1 VNRASVRAELRP
13 MIGVTASEAGAR
25 LLSFCFYLLAARE
38 FTTHGFGVVRYTITL
53 SLLAFGATQVLVN
66 AMTREVGAARGDG
79 RRTAEVL
86 GSSLA
91 IGAVVLPGSVALCLA
106 AAAAGL
112 TDGADTA
119 GLVAALIGLA
129 GLQLYYGAA
138 RGLGDIARAAST
150 YAGGSLIQL
159 AVFGVIAALSQATP
173 RTALLIYGLSSL
185 VPLLLWELR
194 RPVLWKT
201 TLAVSRTTARRVL
214 TLARPLLVAE
224 LCYLIWLSADLV
236 WVQHALGTTQ
246 VGLYGAAK
254 TLIQILFVI
263 PAGVTAVLMPRVAE
277 LQTGGDTVRARRLV
291 FAMTGGVLA
300 ASALVGIVVIA
311 LRSPLLGVLYGDAYR
326 ASASSLVILTVGAVA
341 NAGFVV
347 LTTSAV
353 GWGRP
358 GVYTAGMALA
368 AACELALL
376 AVLPGDHITTAA
388 WAVSGSIALAFVAVG
403 AYLFA
408 VGRRR
413 TGPPAPRPSAG
424 NEPPE

>member
-1 VNRASVRAELRP
+1 
-13 MIGVTASEAGAR
+13 
-25 LLSFCFYLLAARE
+25 
-38 FTTHGFGVVRYTITL
+38 
-53 SLLAFGATQVLVN
+53 
-66 AMTREVGAARGDG
+66 
-79 RRTAEVL
+79 
-86 GSSLA
+86 
-91 IGAVVLPGSVALCLA
+91 VALCLA

-159 AVFGVIAALSQATP
+159 VVFGVIAALSQATP

-201 TLAVSRTTARRVL
+201 TLAVSRITARRVL
-214 TLARPLLVAE
+214 GLARPLLVAE
-224 LCYLIWLSADLV
+224 LCYLIWLSADQV

-291 FAMTGGVLA
+291 LALTGGVLA

-403 AYLFA
+403 AYLCA

-413 TGPPAPRPSAG
+413 TGPPGPRPSAG
-424 NEPPE
+424 NEPLE

>member
-1 VNRASVRAELRP
+1 
-13 MIGVTASEAGAR
+13 
-25 LLSFCFYLLAARE
+25 
-38 FTTHGFGVVRYTITL
+38 
-53 SLLAFGATQVLVN
+53 
-66 AMTREVGAARGDG
+66 
-79 RRTAEVL
+79 
-86 GSSLA
+86 
-91 IGAVVLPGSVALCLA
+91 
-106 AAAAGL
+106 
-112 TDGADTA
+112 
-119 GLVAALIGLA
+119 
-129 GLQLYYGAA
+129 
-138 RGLGDIARAAST
+138 
-150 YAGGSLIQL
+150 
-159 AVFGVIAALSQATP
+159 
-173 RTALLIYGLSSL
+173 
-185 VPLLLWELR
+185 
-194 RPVLWKT
+194 
-201 TLAVSRTTARRVL
+201 
-214 TLARPLLVAE
+214 
-224 LCYLIWLSADLV
+224 
-236 WVQHALGTTQ
+236 

-291 FAMTGGVLA
+291 LAMTGGVLA

-413 TGPPAPRPSAG
+413 TGPPAPRPSGG
-424 NEPPE
+424 NEPLE